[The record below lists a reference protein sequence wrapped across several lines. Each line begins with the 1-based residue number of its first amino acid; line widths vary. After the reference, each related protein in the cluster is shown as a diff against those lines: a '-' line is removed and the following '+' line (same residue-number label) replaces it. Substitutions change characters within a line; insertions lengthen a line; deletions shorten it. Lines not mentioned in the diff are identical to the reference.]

1 MGIYQPSPRGR
12 LTAAQRGGINRRVKL
27 RGRIVKGLLM
37 KRKVLILAVVAL
49 AVAAG
54 ILVMLRRM
62 PKQTG
67 ELKVS
72 GTIEITSV
80 ELSFKV
86 AGRMGQRLVD
96 EGELVRTGQVV
107 ARLEADELREERN
120 SRAAEERASQAAL
133 ADLEAGSRREEIAQA
148 EAALARMRADA
159 EKLAKDSARMEALYR
174 REVIPLKDLEAAR
187 AGRDASAAAV
197 REAEQHLRL
206 LRIGPRPD
214 AVRQARAKVESASAG
229 LALTETRLSQ
239 SILAAPLN
247 GLVLS
252 KHAEPGEMLAAGSPV
267 VTVGRMDEVWLR
279 AYIPETE
286 LGRVKVGQRAR
297 VTADTW
303 PGRVFEGRVGFIS
316 SEAEFTP
323 KNVQTEKERVKL
335 VYRIKIFLAN
345 PKMELK
351 PGMPADAVIETDERP
366 SGR

>member
-1 MGIYQPSPRGR
+1 M
-12 LTAAQRGGINRRVKL
+12 T
-27 RGRIVKGLLM
+27 
-37 KRKVLILAVVAL
+37 RKVLLLSVVAL
-49 AVAAG
+49 VVIAGTVAV
-54 ILVMLRRM
+54 LLRM
-62 PKQTG
+62 PKTTG
-67 ELKVS
+67 ELKMS
-72 GTIEITSV
+72 GTIEVTSV

-86 AGRMGQRLVD
+86 PGRMGQRLVD
-96 EGELVRTGQVV
+96 EGEMVRTGQVV
-107 ARLEADELREERN
+107 GRLEDDELKEERN
-120 SRAAEERASQAAL
+120 TRAGEERAAQAAL

-148 EAALARMRADA
+148 EAALVRMKADA
-159 EKLAKDSARMEALYR
+159 ERLAKDCIRMEALFR
-174 REVIPLKDLEAAR
+174 REVIPLKDLDAAR

-206 LRIGPRPD
+206 LEIGPRPD
-214 AVRQARAKVESASAG
+214 AVRQARAKVESAAAS

-239 SILAAPLN
+239 SVLAAPLN

-267 VTVGRMDEVWLR
+267 VTVGRMNDVWVR

-345 PKMELK
+345 PRMELK
-351 PGMPADAVIETDERP
+351 PGMPVDAVVETDERS